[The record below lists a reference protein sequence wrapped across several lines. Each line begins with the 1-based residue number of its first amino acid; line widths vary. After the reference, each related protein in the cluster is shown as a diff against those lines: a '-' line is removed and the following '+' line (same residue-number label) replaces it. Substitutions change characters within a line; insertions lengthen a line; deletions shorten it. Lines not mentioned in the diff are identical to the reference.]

1 MIRRLADATL
11 WWPAAFDLYQSAIGA
26 PECHRRFITEQVL
39 PRPGQRVLDVGC
51 GVGASLKF
59 IPDGV
64 GYCGIDISPS
74 YIEAARRA
82 HGSRG
87 EFVCVDLQNA
97 GALSGPFDT
106 AFAFGVLHH
115 LPDDAI
121 PALGALLTRV
131 LRPGGTFVSID
142 PCHVDTQ
149 PIWSKCLMA
158 FDRGRHIRTEEGYR
172 QVLGAWGKPSTSTT
186 LDMLRIRYAMA
197 ICRVNLA
204 VPDVSRV

>member
-1 MIRRLADATL
+1 LLRLGQGIAPHL
-11 WWPAAFDLYQSAIGA
+11 LQRGDLLLDLAHESCVNQSADGLDIV
-26 PECHRRFITEQVL
+26 ERVTDVFRIHLT
-39 PRPGQRVLDVGC
+39 GQL
-51 GVGASLKF
+51 L
-59 IPDGV
+59 
-64 GYCGIDISPS
+64 
-74 YIEAARRA
+74 
-82 HGSRG
+82 
-87 EFVCVDLQNA
+87 DLQNA